1 MAALG
6 LAAGPGCT
14 TPDGRPPI
22 ARISLAP
29 EAILE
34 NDNFQTAVTLDASGS
49 ADTVDDPDGTQPLF
63 YGWRIE
69 GDDYRLDSGS
79 EGSAMAVLRFRG
91 ARPPTIELTVTD
103 TDGLDAVAIARLR
116 LTVR

>member
-6 LAAGPGCT
+6 LASGPGCT

-34 NDNFQTAVTLDASGS
+34 NDNFQTVVTLDATRSG
-49 ADTVDDPDGTQPLF
+49 DVIDDPEGTQPLS
-63 YGWRIE
+63 YAWRIE
-69 GDDYRLDSGS
+69 GDDYRLESGT
-79 EGSAMAVLRFRG
+79 EDSAMPVLRFRG
-91 ARPPTIELTVTD
+91 ARPATIELTVTD
-103 TDGLDAVAIARLR
+103 ADGLDAIAVARLR